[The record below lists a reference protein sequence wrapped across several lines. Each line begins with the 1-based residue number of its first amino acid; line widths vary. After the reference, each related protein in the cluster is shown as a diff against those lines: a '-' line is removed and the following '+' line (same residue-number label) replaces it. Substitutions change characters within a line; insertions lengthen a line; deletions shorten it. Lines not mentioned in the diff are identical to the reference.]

1 VLLAVADVT
10 AVGRNG
16 RPHRRGGRACVA
28 SVIDTRRHAHDL
40 RAFHDAHSHAV
51 VAQIDRAQVGNA
63 GLADRWIVVGL
74 QAPVGLDVLAATDRH
89 QHHAHPSRRH
99 LPTLSQGVALPN

>member
-51 VAQIDRAQVGNA
+51 VAQVNHAQVGNS
-63 GLADRWIVVGL
+63 GLALRRVVVGL
-74 QAPVGLDVLAATDRH
+74 RALVGLDVFTAPGH
-89 QHHAHPSRRH
+89 QQHHARPSRSH
-99 LPTLSQGVALPN
+99 LPKLTQEVALPN